1 MLCHATSPLKA
12 VTGNMHLNS
21 LAWPQKVQ
29 SCSASITAGA
39 QGVDGGCM
47 RMDLA
52 AFCLTGTFLVARP
65 RAMGRL
71 RYFFHLGT
79 YARLVKLL

>member
-1 MLCHATSPLKA
+1 
-12 VTGNMHLNS
+12 
-21 LAWPQKVQ
+21 
-29 SCSASITAGA
+29 
-39 QGVDGGCM
+39 M
-47 RMDLA
+47 RMDEA

-79 YARLVKLL
+79 YALLVKLL